1 MANELDILTTAA
13 ATANG
18 GEFEIL
24 EPSVY
29 EGVCV
34 GVTAKNFRKYQ
45 SDELEAKFQFV
56 FQVVSD
62 NQKHYL
68 RTLPFRNVINDKS
81 NLFLFLSSWT
91 GANLEQLS
99 GGVDLK
105 KLVGQKAQIVV
116 GEQERDNKKYNNIT
130 NVIKAKKNSTV
141 AFVKDDAAPA
151 YLTKD
156 LLASKWIDG
165 LSFSEMKPQNVDVN
179 TITDDDLVQAAQAVK
194 NVDMNQDLPF

>member
-45 SDELEAKFQFV
+45 SDELETKFQFI

-141 AFVKDDAAPA
+141 AFVKDDKAPA

-165 LSFSEMKPQNVDVN
+165 LSFSEMQPQNVDVN
-179 TITDDDLVQAAQAVK
+179 TITDDDLVKAAQAAK
-194 NVDMNQDLPF
+194 NVDMNADLPF

>member
-1 MANELDILTTAA
+1 M
-13 ATANG
+13 
-18 GEFEIL
+18 
-24 EPSVY
+24 
-29 EGVCV
+29 
-34 GVTAKNFRKYQ
+34 
-45 SDELEAKFQFV
+45 
-56 FQVVSD
+56 
-62 NQKHYL
+62 
-68 RTLPFRNVINDKS
+68 
-81 NLFLFLSSWT
+81 
-91 GANLEQLS
+91 
-99 GGVDLK
+99 K

>member
-1 MANELDILTTAA
+1 MANENDLLFTAA

-34 GVTAKNFRKYQ
+34 GVTVKNFRKFQ
-45 SDELEAKFQFV
+45 SDELEPKFQFV
-56 FQVVSD
+56 FQIAD
-62 NQKHYL
+62 NGTNHYL
-68 RTLPFRNVINDKS
+68 RTLPFRNVINEKS
-81 NLFLFLSSWT
+81 NLFLFLSNWT
-91 GANLEQLS
+91 GAGLDKLS

-116 GEQERDNKKYNNIT
+116 GETERDNKKYNTIT
-130 NVIKAKKNSTV
+130 NVIKAKKSSTV
-141 AFVKDDAAPA
+141 EFVKDDKAPA

-156 LLASKWIDG
+156 LLTAKWIDG
-165 LSFSEMKPQNVDVN
+165 LSFAEVKPQADVK
-179 TITDDDLVQAAQAVK
+179 ITDEDLIKAAEAVK
-194 NVDMNQDLPF
+194 NTNMEDPLPF